1 MMGKLITFL
10 SYKQLYYLFFN
21 KFIWVEL
28 YYIYFL
34 YFYKSLYKTCK
45 NLSNFLKFSFKI
57 LLLHVKRI
65 FKNFHGKNIIIFL
78 IFHLK
83 FYFISLIKS
92 KYCLLTIKKYNTNK
106 IKIIWNNY
114 YLFKNLNQKCWIK
127 IMLLSKEFL
136 FISKL
141 FQLLF

>member
-28 YYIYFL
+28 CYIYFL
-34 YFYKSLYKTCK
+34 YFCKSLYKTCK

-65 FKNFHGKNIIIFL
+65 FKNFHDKNIIIFL